1 MISDR
6 VQHPFVKDIAWL
18 VEGHYIE
25 RDFELEP
32 YWLSDVEAQLL
43 ALDDQPQPLID
54 AVTECKSHFLGSY
67 FETLFSFAIRHLSV
81 LTVHYEHVQIVG
93 EGKTLGEVD
102 MLVET
107 PAGQLHQFE
116 IAIKFYLERQDLYPD
131 HWIGPNKNDSLLKK
145 VSRARGHQLRILET
159 DAGKC
164 AIADIA
170 QGRMPQANLL
180 IFGRLYSS
188 LNAGQD
194 ISTWLAQSEFGGWI
208 RASDFILLKSYFLN
222 FLVLPKPHW
231 LSYPAVNENIPFNY
245 SQFAYNLVGEILH
258 DSRPRHVFMWSAAD
272 AAGDICKHVFVVP
285 DSW

>member
-1 MISDR
+1 MISER
-6 VQHPFVKDIAWL
+6 VKHPFVKDIAWL

-32 YWLSDVEAQLL
+32 YWLPDIEAKLL

-54 AVTECKSHFLGSY
+54 AVTACKSHFLGSY
-67 FETLFSFAIRHLSV
+67 FETLFSFAIRNFSV
-81 LTVHYEHVQIVG
+81 LIVHHEHVQIVG
-93 EGKTLGEVD
+93 QGKTLGEVD

-107 PAGQLHQFE
+107 PEGQLHQFE

-145 VSRARGHQLRILET
+145 VSRARNHQLQILQTAE
-159 DAGKC
+159 GKI

-170 QGRMPQANLL
+170 QDRIPHANLL
-180 IFGRLYSS
+180 VFGRLYFA
-188 LNAGQD
+188 LNQDSD
-194 ISTWLAQSEFGGWI
+194 ISTWFTQPENGGWI
-208 RASDFILLKSYFLN
+208 RASDFISLKSYFSN

-231 LSYPAVNENIPFNY
+231 LSYPAVNENIPFNF

-272 AAGDICKHVFVVP
+272 AAGDISKYVFVVP